1 MRYLVRDL
9 LKAFGIGD
17 IRTATDGSS
26 AYQALKS
33 YAADIVI
40 ADWLMKPMNGLEFL
54 KLVRNAPDSPNPYVP
69 MIMLTGYTDV
79 DRVLA
84 CRDAGVTSYLAKPI
98 TPQTLYGRIVSVVE
112 DKRPFVRTD
121 DYFGPDLG
129 GAQPSLAEPVAC
141 EAVFEI

>member
-1 MRYLVRDL
+1 
-9 LKAFGIGD
+9 
-17 IRTATDGSS
+17 
-26 AYQALKS
+26 
-33 YAADIVI
+33 
-40 ADWLMKPMNGLEFL
+40 
-54 KLVRNAPDSPNPYVP
+54 

-98 TPQTLYGRIVSVVE
+98 TPQSLYGRIVSVVE